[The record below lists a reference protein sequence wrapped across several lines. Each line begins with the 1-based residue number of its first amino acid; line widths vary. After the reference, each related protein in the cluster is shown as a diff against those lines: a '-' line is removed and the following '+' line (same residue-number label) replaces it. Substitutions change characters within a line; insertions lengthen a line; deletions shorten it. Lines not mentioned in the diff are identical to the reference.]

1 MGHNDEAAIY
11 EIRVR
16 GGLLSDYTAHW
27 FGEMAV
33 TVEPQAETII
43 RGSVTDQAAL
53 HGLLAAVRDL
63 NMTLLLV
70 QRIERE
76 IQEN

>member
-1 MGHNDEAAIY
+1 MGHSDEPTEY

-16 GGLLSDYTAHW
+16 GGLLSDYAHW

-33 TVEPQAETII
+33 TIAPQAETII
-43 RGSVTDQAAL
+43 RGKVTDQAAL
-53 HGLLAAVRDL
+53 HGLLAAIRDL

-70 QRIERE
+70 RRIETE
-76 IQEN
+76 IQDN

>member
-1 MGHNDEAAIY
+1 MGYSDEPTVY

-16 GGLLSDYTAHW
+16 GGPLSDYAHW

-33 TVEPQAETII
+33 TVTPQAETII
-43 RGSVTDQAAL
+43 RGKVTDQAAL
-53 HGLLAAVRDL
+53 HGLLAAIRDL

-70 QRIERE
+70 RRIETE
-76 IQEN
+76 IQDN